1 MGQRWTKK
9 AIEDLALEVRG
20 EIGAGPHARLDL
32 QRLTGEYGI
41 PVYAMSDLGDS
52 GCSPDTVDYFTARR
66 PEAWSAALVPVGT
79 ARFIVENSAHTLQ
92 RRRSNVAHEM
102 SHLLLE
108 HEFEGILFADG
119 GCRDLGPEMALKEK
133 QAAAL
138 SGELLIP
145 MAAAIRAALSGRTD
159 EQVAEQFDV
168 SLQFAAWRLNASGAR
183 RIAQRTLQKRAAG
196 IRR

>member
-1 MGQRWTKK
+1 MQPMNDVVDGGCLP
-9 AIEDLALEVRG
+9 EAL
-20 EIGAGPHARLDL
+20 
-32 QRLTGEYGI
+32 
-41 PVYAMSDLGDS
+41 
-52 GCSPDTVDYFTARR
+52 DYFTSRR

-79 ARFIVENSAHTLQ
+79 APFIVENSAHTLQ

-108 HEFEGILFADG
+108 HQFEGILFADG

-145 MAAAIRAALSGRTD
+145 MAAAIGAALSGRTD
-159 EQVAEQFDV
+159 EQVAEQFDCVDRPYSSRLGRSGSV
-168 SLQFAAWRLNASGAR
+168 SGGDRRGGSFVRGECGGIEFPVRGSRGAR
-183 RIAQRTLQKRAAG
+183 R
-196 IRR
+196 RRRCRGPFP

>member
-9 AIEDLALEVRG
+9 ALQDLALEVRG
-20 EIGAGPHARLDL
+20 EIGVGPHTRLDL
-32 QRLTGEYGI
+32 ERLTGEYDI
-41 PVYAMSDLGDS
+41 PVYAMSDLADS
-52 GCSPDTVDYFTARR
+52 CSSEALDYFTSRR

-79 ARFIVENSAHTLQ
+79 ARFIVENSTHTLQ

-145 MAAAIRAALSGRTD
+145 MAAAIGAALSGRTD
-159 EQVAEQFDV
+159 EQVALQFDV
-168 SLQFAAWRLNASGAR
+168 SLQFAAWRMNASGAR
-183 RIAQRTLQKRAAG
+183 KIAQRTLQKRAAG
-196 IRR
+196 IRH